1 MDDHAT
7 SCSFLLFGPSELSL
21 DFEAVK
27 RAADLVRL
35 STCGRITANGLD
47 SYGLPEQ
54 SSGAVR
60 RSGKRPPRE
69 RIGRRSD
76 GKGGPDHF
84 ALASHM
90 SVRVRVRSDEPTN
103 PVCVYA

>member
-1 MDDHAT
+1 MR
-7 SCSFLLFGPSELSL
+7 S
-21 DFEAVK
+21 
-27 RAADLVRL
+27 

-103 PVCVYA
+103 PVCVYACASVCICMVSALRQHNVRLGVRVS